1 MESGSQEIVLRPGD
15 AATHMLPVV
24 GCPYSK
30 IECLA
35 VPNQVFQAVAVGFG
49 IIIIPIV
56 PGVL

>member
-1 MESGSQEIVLRPGD
+1 MESGSQEIMLRPGD
-15 AATHMLPVV
+15 AATHMLSVV
-24 GCPYSK
+24 GCLDSK

-35 VPNQVFQAVAVGFG
+35 VPNQVLQAAAVRFG